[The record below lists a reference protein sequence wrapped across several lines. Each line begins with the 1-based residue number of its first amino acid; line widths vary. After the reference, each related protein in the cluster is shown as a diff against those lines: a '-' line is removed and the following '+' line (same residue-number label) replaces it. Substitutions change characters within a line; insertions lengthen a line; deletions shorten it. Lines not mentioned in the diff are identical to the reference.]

1 MLVMKRLGSDANVL
15 DGSGPILASSGAM
28 ALAGQGVMDRVPDD
42 RRIAQSGRR
51 SRCGRSI
58 DTKPDIEMKPEVEN
72 RHQMAG
78 WSLSKATPEAASRR
92 VEAARFDPAPLR
104 QAYGILSGQLTA
116 EWSRFL
122 ISG

>member
-1 MLVMKRLGSDANVL
+1 MLIMKRLGSDANVL
-15 DGSGPILASSGAM
+15 SGSGPILASCAAM
-28 ALAGQGVMDRVPDD
+28 PLAGQGALDGSGQ
-42 RRIAQSGRR
+42 RR
-51 SRCGRSI
+51 RCRRSI

-92 VEAARFDPAPLR
+92 VTAARFDPAPLR